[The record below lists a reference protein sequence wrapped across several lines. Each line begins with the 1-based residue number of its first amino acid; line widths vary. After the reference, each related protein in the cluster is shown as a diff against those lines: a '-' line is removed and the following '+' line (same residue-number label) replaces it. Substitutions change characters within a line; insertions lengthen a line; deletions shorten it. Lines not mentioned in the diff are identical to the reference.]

1 MEEAGESGFDELSNE
16 TILARYREYRA
27 QSGATQSK
35 GVTEQGVGMAPC
47 DLIRNYVHEHFEG
60 EAEQRRV
67 YEQRWLPMERGC
79 CAAAGAGVEVA
90 AACERGFAPALQQLG
105 AAAASAAPS
114 AAAALPQR
122 HRCWMVVAPPV
133 GIEIYTRFQAWFA
146 EGAAGG
152 AEAAEARLIAFAES
166 VGAALATL

>member
-79 CAAAGAGVEVA
+79 CAAAGVGVEVA

-105 AAAASAAPS
+105 AAA
-114 AAAALPQR
+114 
-122 HRCWMVVAPPV
+122 VAPA
-133 GIEIYTRFQAWFA
+133 GIEIYTRFQGWFV

-166 VGAALATL
+166 VAAALATL

>member
-1 MEEAGESGFDELSNE
+1 MEEAGEAGFDELSNE
-16 TILARYREYRA
+16 TIRARYREYRA

-79 CAAAGAGVEVA
+79 CAAAGVGVEVA
-90 AACERGFAPALQQLG
+90 AAVARAVERTVHAVEACISTRRLDERH
-105 AAAASAAPS
+105 AAADAGRAADHRVADASTPRRRQPRARRRRRCVRQART
-114 AAAALPQR
+114 AAAG
-122 HRCWMVVAPPV
+122 VA
-133 GIEIYTRFQAWFA
+133 
-146 EGAAGG
+146 
-152 AEAAEARLIAFAES
+152 
-166 VGAALATL
+166 